1 MNHKILLRKKI
12 SICFVLAAITLLA
25 YWPVQNHEFINF
37 DDNLYVTGN
46 HQVKAGL
53 TLDGLIW
60 AFDFNK
66 KGYWQPLTWLSH
78 MLDVELFGLNS
89 TGHHLTNLWFHLAN
103 ALLLFWILYRTTG
116 CLYRSAFI
124 AALFAVHP
132 LNVDSVAWVAERKNL
147 LSTFFWMLSLLFY
160 VRYVERPKTN
170 RYFLILVIF
179 AMGLMVKP
187 MLVTLPFVF
196 LLLDYWPLKRLGFN
210 RRQEHAS
217 VAPAGEG
224 ILERQSHALKLVLEK
239 LPLLVLSGVSIGLSI
254 LSTQQMGIVVA
265 TDTVP
270 MTLRIANALV
280 SYLSYLVKMI
290 WPHNMAIFYP
300 FPQDLPL
307 WQVAGSGVLLVTFTA
322 IFLLRLTHKP
332 YLAIGWLWYL
342 GTLVPV
348 IGIVQAGE
356 WPSMADRWV
365 YIPMI
370 GIIMIITWALTEMTS
385 KWRHKIPAL
394 AVLGISVLACC
405 IVLVR
410 IQLQYWENSRVLF
423 THALEITQENGIAHN
438 NLGSALLWEGETTAA
453 LHQFKAALELSP
465 NRPKIHNNIGH
476 ALIKLGRV
484 DEAVD
489 RYLESLQLNPL
500 EAETHNSLAVAF
512 IEQGRLAES
521 ILHLQKALDL
531 EPNYADAYVNLG
543 AAYRRQG
550 QIKRAA
556 RCYMEAI
563 RLRPDLPEA
572 YNNLGLLLLR
582 EGKLKAAASYFSKA
596 LDKKPDYAAAR
607 DNLEKVR
614 TARDTFNEVVAQIQA
629 EIKRNPE
636 DGDLF
641 LKLGDLYK
649 EQSELDDAL
658 KHYQKAFLLRPDSLP
673 TIKKLAI
680 VHAMQGRYDEAI
692 ELLNKMITLQPD
704 DTEPYYYMAGIYS
717 RQNNINASI
726 AWLKKAIAKGY
737 NNWDRLKIDRNF
749 DNIRETSFF
758 KALVTSKSI

>member
-1 MNHKILLRKKI
+1 MNPKILLRKKI
-12 SICFVLAAITLLA
+12 SVCLILAAITLFA

-37 DDNLYVTGN
+37 DDDLYITGN
-46 HQVKAGL
+46 HRVKAGM

-60 AFDFNK
+60 AFDFNQRS
-66 KGYWQPLTWLSH
+66 YWHPLAWLSH
-78 MLDVELFGLNS
+78 MLDVELFGLS
-89 TGHHLTNLWFHLAN
+89 PTGHHLTNLWIHLAN
-103 ALLLFWILYRTTG
+103 SLLLFWIFYRTTG

-132 LNVDSVAWVAERKNL
+132 LNVDSVAWAAERKNL

-160 VRYVERPKTN
+160 VRYVENPSIN
-170 RYFLILVIF
+170 RYSLILVVF

-196 LLLDYWPLKRLGFN
+196 LLLDFWPLERLRFN
-210 RRQEHAS
+210 HWQKHDSAK
-217 VAPAGEG
+217 PAGEG
-224 ILERQSHALKLVLEK
+224 ILKRQSHVLNLVMEK
-239 LPLLVLSGVSIGLSI
+239 IPLLVLSGVSIWLSI
-254 LSTQQMGIVVA
+254 LSSQKLDMVVA
-265 TDTVP
+265 TDAVP

-280 SYLSYLVKMI
+280 SYLNYLAKMI
-290 WPHNMAIFYP
+290 WPRNMAVFYP
-300 FPQDLPL
+300 FPKDLPL
-307 WQVAGSGVLLVTFTA
+307 WQIAGSGVLLVAVTA
-322 IFLLRLTHKP
+322 LFLLRSNRKP
-332 YLAIGWLWYL
+332 YLATGWLWYL

-370 GIIMIITWALTEMTS
+370 GIIMIIAWAVPEMTS

-394 AVLGISVLACC
+394 AVLGISVIACC
-405 IVLVR
+405 VVLVR

-423 THALEITQENGIAHN
+423 KHTLEVTQENAIAHN
-438 NLGSALLWEGETTAA
+438 NLGSALLWKGETTAA
-453 LHQFKAALELSP
+453 LHHFRAALTL
-465 NRPKIHNNIGH
+465 RPKMSKFHNNIGH
-476 ALIKLGRV
+476 ALMKLGRV
-484 DEAVD
+484 TEAVD
-489 RYLESLQLNPL
+489 RYLESIRLNPL
-500 EAETHNSLAVAF
+500 EAETHNSLAVAL

-521 ILHLQKALDL
+521 ILHLQKALRL

-550 QIKRAA
+550 QPKRAA
-556 RCYMEAI
+556 KCYAEAI

-582 EGKLKAAASYFSKA
+582 EGKLKAAASYFRKA
-596 LDKKPDYAAAR
+596 LDKKSDYAEAR
-607 DNLEKVR
+607 NNLEKVR
-614 TARDTFNEVVAQIQA
+614 TARERFKEALAQIQA
-629 EIKRNPE
+629 KTKRNPE
-636 DGDLF
+636 DADLY

-649 EQSELDDAL
+649 EQSELNDAL
-658 KHYQKAFLLRPDSLP
+658 QHYQKALLLRPDSLP
-673 TIKKLAI
+673 TIKKIAI
-680 VHAMQGRYDEAI
+680 THAMKGQYDKAI
-692 ELLNKMITLQPD
+692 ELLNKMITLQPH

-717 RQNNINASI
+717 RQNNINDSI